1 MRLKILCI
9 RCARPL
15 ARSFVF
21 LDARPRENLL
31 FDGDAGPQI
40 QGSCLLAN
48 DRYKEPSMNPWSA
61 IPSLIATLR
70 QRLARWLSRVAVGPA
85 PALRRVPVPLRVQ
98 TQYRDGWQPRSR
110 YRR

>member
-9 RCARPL
+9 RCARLL

-31 FDGDAGPQI
+31 FDGYAGPQI
-40 QGSCLLAN
+40 QGSCSLAD
-48 DRYKEPSMNPWSA
+48 DRYKELSMNLWSA
-61 IPSLIATLR
+61 IPSLIASLR

-85 PALRRVPVPLRVQ
+85 PALRRVLVPLRVQ
-98 TQYRDGWQPRSR
+98 TQYRDGWQQRSR

>member
-9 RCARPL
+9 RCARLL

-21 LDARPRENLL
+21 LDARLIENLF

-40 QGSCLLAN
+40 QGSCSLAN
-48 DRYKEPSMNPWSA
+48 DRYKGPFMNLWSA
-61 IPSLIATLR
+61 IHSLIATLR
-70 QRLARWLSRVAVGPA
+70 QRLARWLFLDAVRPA

>member
-15 ARSFVF
+15 TRSFVF

-40 QGSCLLAN
+40 HGSCSVAN
-48 DRYKEPSMNPWSA
+48 DRYKELSMNLWSA
-61 IPSLIATLR
+61 IPSFIAPMR
-70 QRLARWLSRVAVGPA
+70 QRLARWLFLDAVRPA
-85 PALRRVPVPLRVQ
+85 PALRRVPVPLRLQ

>member
-1 MRLKILCI
+1 MRLESMCI

-21 LDARPRENLL
+21 LDVRLIENLL

-40 QGSCLLAN
+40 QGSCLLVN
-48 DRYKEPSMNPWSA
+48 DRYKEPSMNLWSA

-70 QRLARWLSRVAVGPA
+70 QRLARWLSRVAVGPV